1 MEENGG
7 FIERN
12 IGEVFVAANIQNQDA
27 DLKFCT
33 DQSILSND
41 PPLTTE
47 MPTSTPLTEELT
59 QNVPHQS
66 PQVSLNPIFN
76 EINETHVLKKE

>member
-27 DLKFCT
+27 DLELCT
-33 DQSILSND
+33 YQSILSND
-41 PPLTTE
+41 PPLTTK
-47 MPTSTPLTEELT
+47 MPTSTPLTEEST
-59 QNVPHQS
+59 HNVPRQS